1 MLMMLKRMMLLLW
14 MALKDFRGICSWV
27 NYHWQAEAAGV
38 ERGATEHIYM
48 RNGYNYL
55 EGYQGALLRH
65 IYMRNGHNY
74 FVGVGGMR
82 NGYNSYKV
90 LRRCWYMVCGILK

>member
-1 MLMMLKRMMLLLW
+1 MNILPFAHTSADDAEKDDALTLR
-14 MALKDFRGICSWV
+14 MALKDFRSICSWV

-55 EGYQGALLRH
+55 EGAG
-65 IYMRNGHNY
+65 
-74 FVGVGGMR
+74 
-82 NGYNSYKV
+82 S
-90 LRRCWYMVCGILK
+90 

>member
-1 MLMMLKRMMLLLW
+1 MLKRMILLLW

-55 EGYQGALLRH
+55 EGGGQATKVLLRN
-65 IYMRNGHNY
+65 IYMRNGHNDL
-74 FVGVGGMR
+74 VGG
-82 NGYNSYKV
+82 G
-90 LRRCWYMVCGILK
+90 G